1 PFITIQPSEFT
12 KIAIIVFLA
21 MLVVK
26 HKEKFKV
33 ATAKSDL
40 WLIAKILLF
49 TALPV
54 AFIAVQT
61 DLGTAIVFLFI
72 AGLIILFSCIDW
84 IIFCFILFSI
94 ISDDV
99 LSLFLFVNF
108 PEIATEKL
116 GIQPYQI
123 KRVVTWFDPTVQVS
137 DDTFQIDRSLL
148 SVGSGQLTGK
158 GMKSAEVGL
167 PEAHT

>member
-1 PFITIQPSEFT
+1 ILSLILVTGIS
-12 KIAIIVFLA
+12 AVVLAVFL
-21 MLVVK
+21 V
-26 HKEKFKV
+26 
-33 ATAKSDL
+33 
-40 WLIAKILLF
+40 
-49 TALPV
+49 
-54 AFIAVQT
+54 
-61 DLGTAIVFLFI
+61 
-72 AGLIILFSCIDW
+72 
-84 IIFCFILFSI
+84 
-94 ISDDV
+94 
-99 LSLFLFVNF
+99 VNF

-167 PEAHT
+167 REEHTDYVLSYNGECLG